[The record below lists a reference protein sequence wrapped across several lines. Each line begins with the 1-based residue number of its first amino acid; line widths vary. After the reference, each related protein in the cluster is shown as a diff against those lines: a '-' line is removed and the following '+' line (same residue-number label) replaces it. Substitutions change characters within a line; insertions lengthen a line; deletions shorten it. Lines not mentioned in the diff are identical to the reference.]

1 MKKLPLLV
9 CFFSTPLLFLS
20 CKKEVDETQN
30 LKEIETL
37 VIQQDLPKEVFAEK
51 VLPLVKELHSVDS
64 SKYQRINHIA
74 EKAQKEKNKSIY
86 KINVEN
92 LKEALKY
99 VK

>member
-9 CFFSTPLLFLS
+9 CFFFGLLFLS

-64 SKYQRINHIA
+64 SKYQMINHIA

-99 VK
+99 VQ